1 LIVIFALNFGQQ
13 PIISCQFFEWLKFI
27 ELLMAMVMDNIKDD
41 EFFSNLSLKDSKF
54 TNQLTMQLELFLRM
68 FA

>member
-1 LIVIFALNFGQQ
+1 
-13 PIISCQFFEWLKFI
+13 
-27 ELLMAMVMDNIKDD
+27 MAMVMDNIKDD